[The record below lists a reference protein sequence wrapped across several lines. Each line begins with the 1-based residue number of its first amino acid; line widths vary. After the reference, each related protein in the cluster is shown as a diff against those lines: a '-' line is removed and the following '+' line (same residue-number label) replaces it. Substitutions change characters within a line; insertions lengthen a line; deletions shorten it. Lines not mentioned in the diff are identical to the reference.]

1 MTLWCARYNRKD
13 LNTILLPTQAIRSCG
28 LPVEI
33 QQAANIRKL
42 AYQINSGF
50 YRILESMGLF
60 IVDRNNLRLVY
71 DFLGLEP

>member
-1 MTLWCARYNRKD
+1 
-13 LNTILLPTQAIRSCG
+13 